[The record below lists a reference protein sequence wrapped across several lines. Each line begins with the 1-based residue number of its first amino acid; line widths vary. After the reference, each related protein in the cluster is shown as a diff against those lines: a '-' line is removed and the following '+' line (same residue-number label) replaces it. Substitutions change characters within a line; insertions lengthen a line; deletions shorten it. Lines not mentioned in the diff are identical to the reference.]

1 MSKVKI
7 SILAVLLIVVLL
19 ISAFPLPGVAA
30 GTADGHPWR
39 YLRIIRDDYGVPH
52 VFADTKEGLGFG
64 AGYAMAQDR
73 LWQADVMR
81 RAATGRL
88 AEFGLATIAADTA
101 TRTMWYSQREL
112 EQMYT
117 SGSW

>member
-30 GTADGHPWR
+30 STAGGHPWR

-52 VFADTKEGLGFG
+52 VFSDTKEGLGFG

-73 LWQADVMR
+73 LWQADVFR
-81 RAATGRL
+81 RTASGRL
-88 AEFGLATIAADTA
+88 AELLGPGVLPQDMEMRAL
-101 TRTMWYSQREL
+101 WYNQEEL
-112 EQMYT
+112 L
-117 SGSW
+117 